1 MGILDFFG
9 HGWIALT
16 IAIIHVA
23 IDRCLAIDGMIE
35 QARRSGAAMGIGTE
49 GENLVADWLATKKAV
64 VLQRRWRKRSAE
76 VDLIAQK
83 ADGTLL
89 FIEVKTRSAGN
100 WDRGG
105 LLAVDRRKQQKIILG
120 AHLFLGCYPELS
132 DCNCRFD
139 VALVQHGR
147 WDETAEDLYSQ
158 CLDGGRYLSL
168 VEYLVAAFD
177 GA

>member
-1 MGILDFFG
+1 
-9 HGWIALT
+9 
-16 IAIIHVA
+16 
-23 IDRCLAIDGMIE
+23 
-35 QARRSGAAMGIGTE
+35 MGIGTQ
-49 GENLVADWLATKKAV
+49 GENLVADWLVTKQAV

-105 LLAVDRRKQQKIILG
+105 LLAIDRRKQQKIILG

-132 DCNCRFD
+132 GCNCRFD
-139 VALVQHGR
+139 VALVRHG
-147 WDETAEDLYSQ
+147 ESAEIPTREDFYSQ
-158 CLDGGRYLSL
+158 RLEDGRYLQL
-168 VEYLVAAFD
+168 VQYLVAAFD
-177 GA
+177 GQ